1 MNKISVIIT
10 TYNGSK
16 TIEKTLNSIYNQEGL
31 GTYFTLEVFVID
43 DKSTDQTRTIVQKFP
58 VNLIVNEK
66 NSGGPNKGRNVGLN
80 RVTGD
85 FICIVDQDDEWL
97 PNRILAVLPYLN
109 KSLIITSGFIIKDAI
124 AGNDKV
130 VINNNSSGIVCFEKN
145 STFLH
150 RLEKSSK
157 GQNTYL
163 GSLIYSASL
172 KHIEFEEDYGMVDF
186 DWSLKFFHQQSSI
199 EVCQALYVRNLDG
212 KNLSMNE
219 TYRKNDYDYSLKTI
233 EKYKNNYPIQSKRAI
248 KKVNG
253 TMARYYYS
261 TGNMKQARIYFK
273 KSSMNFKTI
282 LYFLTTFIG
291 SSLVIK
297 KFSVFGN

>member
-16 TIEKTLNSIYNQEGL
+16 TIEKTLNSIYNQKGL
-31 GTYFTLEVFVID
+31 ATDFTLEVVVID
-43 DKSTDQTRTIVQKFP
+43 DQSTDQTREIVQQFP
-58 VNLIVNEK
+58 VNLIVNEI

-109 KSLIITSGFIIKDAI
+109 QSMIVTSGFIVNNSV

-130 VINNNSSGIVCFEKN
+130 LINNNSAGIVCFEKN
-145 STFLH
+145 STFLN

-163 GSLIYSASL
+163 GSIIYNASL
-172 KHIEFEEDYGMVDF
+172 KHIKFEEDYGMVDY
-186 DWSLKFFHQQSSI
+186 DWLLKLFHQQSSI
-199 EVCQALYVRNLDG
+199 EVCQALYIRNLDG

-219 TYRKNDYDYSLKTI
+219 TYRKNDYDFSLKTI
-233 EKYKNNYPIQSKRAI
+233 ETYKKNYPTQSKRATR
-248 KKVNG
+248 KVNG
-253 TMARYYYS
+253 TLARYYYV
-261 TGNMKQARIYFK
+261 TGNMKQARRYLV
-273 KSSMNFKTI
+273 KSGFNLKTI

-297 KFSVFGN
+297 KFPVFGN